1 MGFRETFSRM
11 IFYNLDKLERVGSVI
26 KKARRR
32 SLDGLSVLP
41 QDSVPLDPRAD
52 D

>member
-1 MGFRETFSRM
+1 MSFRKTFSRM

-32 SLDGLSVLP
+32 SLDGLSATA
-41 QDSVPLDPRAD
+41 SR
-52 D
+52 